1 MDISTIGTVTAITA
15 ICYIAGTACKAS
27 EQVKDE
33 WIPVIMAIL
42 GGALGALGMSSI
54 PGFPATDYI
63 TAVAVGMMSG
73 LGATGINQVYKQNT
87 GA

>member
-1 MDISTIGTVTAITA
+1 MDISTLGTVTAVAA
-15 ICYIAGTACKAS
+15 ICYIAGLACKAS
-27 EQVKDE
+27 TPIKDE

-42 GGALGALGMSSI
+42 GGVLGALGMSSI

-73 LGATGINQVYKQNT
+73 LSATGINQVYKQNV
-87 GA
+87 GD